1 MPPEKINYPRKVFW
15 TILTLVMGI
24 GVSELKVITT
34 TITDLSQHTLDLKN
48 QLPLLMQRIRENK
61 LEILKLK
68 EELHK

>member
-1 MPPEKINYPRKVFW
+1 
-15 TILTLVMGI
+15 MGI

-34 TITDLSQHTLDLKN
+34 TITDLSQHTLELKN

-68 EELHK
+68 EELKK